1 MTAIHCWA
9 KDDDDDGVSESI
21 HSETLQNSVSK
32 CVSMEFS
39 LKVLEFLRRSNIG
52 L

>member
-1 MTAIHCWA
+1 MTAIHCRA
-9 KDDDDDGVSESI
+9 KDDDDDVSVSI
-21 HSETLQNSVSK
+21 HSGTLQNSVSK

-39 LKVLEFLRRSNIG
+39 HKVLEFLRRGNIG